1 MKSTFPIK
9 YLILATIVFYS
20 CKEKTVN
27 KLVYITV
34 SSSGG
39 QMGYNS
45 SQKITSD
52 SLIYFFN
59 INLDTI
65 EAVDERKKNKNVELE
80 SIIAD
85 KQIDSFASIKS
96 GEMTALYDGIDTEI
110 TIETIDK
117 KYVVVNAE
125 KHPLWQKIKIAMDVI
140 FKKEFNIR

>member
-1 MKSTFPIK
+1 MKITFPIK

-20 CKEKTVN
+20 CKEKPGN
-27 KLVYITV
+27 KLISITV

-65 EAVDERKKNKNVELE
+65 EAVDGQKKNSNIELE
-80 SIIAD
+80 NIIAD

-96 GEMTALYDGIDTEI
+96 GEMTAMYDGIDTEI
-110 TIETIDK
+110 IIETTDK
-117 KYVVVNAE
+117 KYVVVNGE
-125 KHPLWQKIKIAMDVI
+125 KHPLWQKIKEAMEVI
-140 FKKEFNIR
+140 FKKEFDIE